1 MKWLYGL
8 LCLFFLVLFHE
19 FGHFIAAKIFG
30 VKVESFSIGYGPIL
44 LHKTIKGT
52 DWRLSLFP
60 LGGYC
65 GMKGEKEI
73 QTALETD
80 TPIHAAPDSLFGV
93 HPFKRA
99 VIGFSGPFFNLI
111 FAIFAYSVISMTGY
125 TYYTF
130 SNKITL
136 ADEVYEEVHSA
147 ARDGGLLT
155 GDEIISINGKEIEDF
170 SGIINQVSA
179 NPDKDLLVK
188 VLRNGEILE
197 YTIHSDFDRDSGTGK
212 IGVTADSESLI
223 KKEAETYSFFP
234 ALYNGTKEAF
244 NMIALTFKSI
254 GILFKGVK
262 FENAVSGP
270 ARITD
275 MLGTTVKEGFSES
288 FRTGLVSILELL
300 AIISVS
306 LFIMNL
312 LPVPILDGG
321 LILFAL
327 IETVFRKRI
336 PPKVQYYTQFIGL
349 AFVGLLLVLGV
360 SSDVKYFVGKITGK

>member
-1 MKWLYGL
+1 MKWVYGL

-44 LHKTIKGT
+44 LHKTAWGT
-52 DWRLSLFP
+52 DWRLSAFP

-65 GMKGEKEI
+65 GMKGEKEM
-73 QTALETD
+73 QTALENKTAIQAD
-80 TPIHAAPDSLFGV
+80 PDSLFGV

-99 VIGFSGPFFNLI
+99 LIGFNGPFFNLI
-111 FAIFAYSVISMTGY
+111 FAIIAYTIISMVGY

-130 SNKITL
+130 SSKITL
-136 ADEVYEEVHSA
+136 ADEIYPEVHSA
-147 ARDGGLLT
+147 AREGGLLS
-155 GDEIISINGKEIEDF
+155 GDIIKKIDGKTVNDF
-170 SGIINQVSA
+170 SDIITSVQI
-179 NPDKDLLVK
+179 NPDKNLKIEVERD
-188 VLRNGEILE
+188 GETLIF
-197 YTIHSDFDRDSGTGK
+197 TVHSELDKSTGAGK
-212 IGVTADSESLI
+212 IGVTADKESLVR
-223 KKEAETYSFFP
+223 KEAETYSFFP
-234 ALYNGTKEAF
+234 ALLNGAKEAF
-244 NMIALTFKSI
+244 NMIGLTFKSI
-254 GILFKGVK
+254 GILFKGIQI
-262 FENAVSGP
+262 ENAVSGP

-275 MLGTTVKEGFSES
+275 MLGTTIKEGFSAG

-300 AIISVS
+300 AVISVS

-349 AFVGLLLVLGV
+349 AFIALLFILGI
-360 SSDVKYFVGKITGK
+360 SSDFLYFIGQIKGN